1 MALPQVNNFFFIN
14 KIYKFYKLTFSWG
27 RIGTTIGDCKTE
39 KMGSAKEAKDRFEE
53 LFLEKSN
60 NHWEMRKNFKKYP
73 GKMYPIDVDY
83 DQDEKV
89 KKMSENSQ
97 IQSKLA
103 KPVQDLVRLLFDVE
117 TMKKAMLEFDL
128 DM

>member
-1 MALPQVNNFFFIN
+1 
-14 KIYKFYKLTFSWG
+14 
-27 RIGTTIGDCKTE
+27 
-39 KMGSAKEAKDRFEE
+39 MGSAKEAKDRFEE

-128 DM
+128 DMWVFFRLLDCYIETQYNFAGKRCHLDD